1 MALHIK
7 KGDTVEVIAGD
18 DKGTRGKVLNVDPK
32 KGKVTIEGVNRVHR
46 HVKPSRKNPR
56 GGRIQ
61 VERPVNI
68 SNVLPVNPKNNTA
81 TRVHF
86 GTDGDGQKVK
96 LASDNSVLEVIRR
109 ARR

>member
-1 MALHIK
+1 MTMHVK

-18 DKGTRGKVLNVDPK
+18 DKGTRGKVLNVNPR
-32 KGKVTIEGVNRVHR
+32 KGKVTVEGVNRVYK
-46 HVKPSRKNPR
+46 HVRPSRKNPQ

-61 VERPVNI
+61 IEKPINI
-68 SNVLPVNPKNNTA
+68 SNVLPVNPKTNKA

-86 GTDGDGQKVK
+86 RLDADGRKLKLGTDD
-96 LASDNSVLEVIRR
+96 SVLEPIRH

>member
-1 MALHIK
+1 MAMHVK

-18 DKGTRGKVLNVDPK
+18 DKGTRGRVLNVDPR
-32 KGKVTIEGVNRVHR
+32 KGKVTVEGVNRVYK
-46 HVKPSRKNPR
+46 HVRPSRKNPQ

-61 VERPVNI
+61 IEKPVNI
-68 SNVLPVNPKNNTA
+68 SNVLPVNPKSNQA

-86 GTDGDGQKVK
+86 RMDVEGKKVK
-96 LASDNSVLEVIRR
+96 LASDNSEIEVIRH